1 MAGTLTVDTIQSD
14 SSYASTLNVASKMN
28 FTSGMQIGGQDTTF
42 GGMRNRIINGDMR
55 IAQRAT
61 SVASAGGAGGVYST
75 VDRFGLYLNST
86 AVVSE
91 AQVTD
96 APTGFTNSVKYTVT
110 TADTSVAASD
120 YILPLHR
127 IEGNNIAD
135 LAWGTVNAKT
145 VTLSFWVKSSKTGIY
160 YAGFRNGSFNRS
172 YAAPY
177 TINASNT
184 WEYKTITVPGET
196 TGTWLTDNSEG
207 LGVFWWLMGGSDFN
221 ASSISTWV
229 SVNTTKFSNQVNW
242 ADTVGA
248 TFQITGVQLE
258 KGSAATAFENRQYG
272 TELALC
278 QRYCYVGSIAL
289 NGNCD
294 SGGQPNVAGMIP
306 VSFRTTPTLNAYSGS
321 WRGALLAT
329 ITNLS
334 VSGFNSACVN
344 FYSNQTGTTNT
355 VVTGAGGS
363 ISINLSAEL

>member
-1 MAGTLTVDTIQSD
+1 MALTQVQSGILAD
-14 SSYASTLNVASKMN
+14 STQTY
-28 FTSGMQIGGQDTTF
+28 GMK
-42 GGMRNRIINGDMR
+42 NRIINGDMR

-61 SVASAGGAGGVYST
+61 SSASAGGNGGVYST

-110 TADTSVAASD
+110 TADTSVAAGD

-160 YAGFRNGSFNRS
+160 YAGFRNGSVNRS

-184 WEYKTITVPGET
+184 WEYKTITVPGDT
-196 TGTWLTDNSEG
+196 TGTWTTDNSEG

-258 KGSAATAFENRQYG
+258 KGSAATAFENRHYG
-272 TELALC
+272 QELALC
-278 QRYCYVGSIAL
+278 QRYYELFNVRPR
-289 NGNCD
+289 
-294 SGGQPNVAGMIP
+294 SGIDGVTGTHRGTGYFKVTKRA
-306 VSFRTTPTLNAYSGS
+306 TPTIIGTVYS
-321 WRGALLAT
+321 T
-329 ITNLS
+329 ITDTTTDGFSLS
-334 VSGFNSACVN
+334 RVN
-344 FYSNQTGTTNT
+344 NPTDADSPLG
-355 VVTGAGGS
+355 
-363 ISINLSAEL
+363 ISAEL